1 MMNYAA
7 GAILNADLRARAQVL
22 YGSYTEGDPGWYG
35 RISES
40 LYRFGLEKTSKEVIE
55 AFLGRPVSPQA
66 LLDDMSRAVAGV
78 N

>member
-1 MMNYAA
+1 MRLTSPRA
-7 GAILNADLRARAQVL
+7 GVQAL

-66 LLDDMSRAVAGV
+66 LLDDMSRAVAGA